1 MSKEKKIAAK
11 PKEYKYSRF
20 RMMSLTS
27 KALLCFALLTVSAI
41 LLVLLAVIDIRGLL
55 SLSNMVYYIIVGVVC
70 AWFLFVCAYSY
81 IYVDRSVAKYLLGL
95 GFGINKLAEGDL
107 AYFDN
112 DLVIDERTKDE
123 THLLALAFL
132 GLVNNT
138 RNKVIDA
145 RAIADGD
152 LTAFLHV
159 NSDQD
164 VLGNAL
170 LTMIHNLHRVVSAI
184 SAAADQVASGAALV
198 ADSSFAL
205 SQGATVQASSIQQL
219 TASLVEIGSQTNE
232 NAKNAEKA
240 NELAQKTKE
249 FAAEGNEHMQDM
261 LNAMEEINTSSA
273 NISKII
279 KVIDDIAFQTNILA
293 LNAAVE
299 AARAGQ
305 NGKGFAVVAE
315 EVRNLAARSANAA
328 RETADLIEGSMDKVS
343 VGTKIAANT
352 AEALSNIVEQIDKA
366 ADLISS
372 IAVASMQQ
380 AAAIEQ
386 VNSGIT
392 QVSQVV
398 QTNAATSQE
407 SAAASEELSSQA
419 AQLKEAISVFKLRRS
434 QEKKSMSILKELAAP
449 VQPVALNKPA
459 PAISL
464 SDGDFD
470 QKY

>member
-1 MSKEKKIAAK
+1 MLSISAVILLLMVIIDFRALLSIPDAVYHLIAAVLFAWYALVGAYALYYVRKHIK
-11 PKEYKYSRF
+11 PFLIGLKGGISR
-20 RMMSLTS
+20 
-27 KALLCFALLTVSAI
+27 
-41 LLVLLAVIDIRGLL
+41 LAD
-55 SLSNMVYYIIVGVVC
+55 
-70 AWFLFVCAYSY
+70 
-81 IYVDRSVAKYLLGL
+81 
-95 GFGINKLAEGDL
+95 GDL
-107 AYFDN
+107 DSFTA
-112 DLVIDERTKDE
+112 DLVIDETTKDE
-123 THLLALAFL
+123 LHLLARSFTS
-132 GLVNNT
+132 LVNNT
-138 RNKVIDA
+138 RYKVEDA
-145 RAIADGD
+145 RSIAEGD
-152 LTAFLHV
+152 LTTYLHV
-159 NSDQD
+159 ISDRD

-170 LTMIHNLHRVVSAI
+170 LDMIHNLHRVVSAI

-219 TASLVEIGSQTNE
+219 TASLAEIGSQTNE
-232 NAKNAEKA
+232 NAKNADRA

-249 FAAEGNEHMQDM
+249 FAAEGNEHMQEM
-261 LNAMEEINTSSA
+261 LRAMEDINTSSA

-328 RETADLIEGSMDKVS
+328 RETADLIEGSMDKVA

-352 AEALSNIVEQIDKA
+352 AEALANIVEQIDRA

-372 IAVASMQQ
+372 IAVASGQQ

-386 VNSGIT
+386 VNSGIQ

-407 SAAASEELSSQA
+407 SAAAAEELSSQA
-419 AQLKEAISVFKLRRS
+419 AQLKEAISVFKLRRN
-434 QEKKSMSILKELAAP
+434 QEKKSMSILNELTKGQSIAG
-449 VQPVALNKPA
+449 KPA
-459 PAISL
+459 PAIKL
-464 SDGDFD
+464 SAGEFD
-470 QKY
+470 SKY